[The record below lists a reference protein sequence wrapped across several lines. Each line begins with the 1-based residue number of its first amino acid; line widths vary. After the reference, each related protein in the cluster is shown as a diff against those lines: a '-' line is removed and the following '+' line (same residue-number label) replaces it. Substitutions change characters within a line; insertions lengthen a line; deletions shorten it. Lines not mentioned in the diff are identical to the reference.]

1 MSRDVLAFLNSFLV
15 APPPLPLLAT
25 IDFVVAATSVAPL
38 LLIRE
43 ELGETAPS
51 IVAQQID
58 RSQQT
63 NQKEQERRPS
73 P

>member
-15 APPPLPLLAT
+15 APPPLPLAT

-43 ELGETAPS
+43 ELGESAPS
-51 IVAQQID
+51 NVAQQID
-58 RSQQT
+58 RSQQI